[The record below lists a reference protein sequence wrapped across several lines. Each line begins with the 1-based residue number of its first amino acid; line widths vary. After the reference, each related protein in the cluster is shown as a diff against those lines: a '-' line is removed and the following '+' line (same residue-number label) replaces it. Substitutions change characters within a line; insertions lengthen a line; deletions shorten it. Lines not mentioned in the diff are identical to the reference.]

1 MWVQDK
7 QGGRISV
14 YTTLLYIFYYI
25 KVSVIPSGMKLI
37 KKHDIMTCKDMIS
50 YIYHNLSDVSLC
62 CKRFAW
68 QIKCMDA
75 HRHRHFNKT
84 FKAYP
89 LKFLSDTLS
98 PNNSRNSFMPALWVW
113 LQKYSSSVVWNYT
126 QHIDYH
132 IQLVTN
138 VTPVCPCSLQHAGQS
153 NK

>member
-75 HRHRHFNKT
+75 HTHRHFNKT

-126 QHIDYH
+126 QHRLSHTVSYKCH
-132 IQLVTN
+132 TCL
-138 VTPVCPCSLQHAGQS
+138 PM
-153 NK
+153 